1 MSKILVNPR
10 NPNEM
15 VVICAMSS
23 KDRMRVDATD
33 AANSGEVLIEM
44 NADTSGNE
52 RSVVLELGDFVTFAR
67 QVARMA
73 GLTLVDDADDW
84 NSEDENGDSNHPF
97 YNTDIVG
104 E

>member
-52 RSVVLELGDFVTFAR
+52 RSVILEFGDFVTFAR

-84 NSEDENGDSNHPF
+84 NAKDENGDSNHPF

-104 E
+104 